1 MRPLFWKQLES
12 CWVEYFDF
20 YLMHAQGKEYFEK
33 FKKCRAYE
41 QALELKAEGL
51 IRHVGLSFH
60 DKSEVLDEILTEY
73 PQMEFVQLQLHYMGY
88 DGPVIQG
95 RQGCEVCAK
104 HGKSVIVMEP
114 VKGGNLVKLPED
126 ALRYITDL
134 HGDSPVGYD
143 SRSGRLPWGVYSDN
157 TIFYLHTFVFP
168 LQQSK
173 MIYFY
178 LMCSQQNIL

>member
-1 MRPLFWKQLES
+1 MRPLFQKQLES

-20 YLMHAQGKEYFEK
+20 YLMHAQGKVYFEK

-73 PQMEFVQLQLHYMGY
+73 PQMEFVQLHYMDY
-88 DGPVIQG
+88 DDPDIQG

-134 HGDSPVGYD
+134 HGDSPAGYD
-143 SRSGRLPWGVYSDN
+143 SRGGRLLWGVYSAFRHERPGPAAGQCGGDDG
-157 TIFYLHTFVFP
+157 LP
-168 LQQSK
+168 AAG
-173 MIYFY
+173 
-178 LMCSQQNIL
+178 